1 MVFFASELVSR
12 LCQPQLSEVFTRES
26 AAQQFQT
33 VAIKYEKSIIS
44 VGKAFLFYCETS
56 QTENSERIVWFG
68 GPSEAGKLAMICCSV
83 KIAWNFNILT

>member
-44 VGKAFLFYCETS
+44 VGKAFLFYSETR
-56 QTENSERIVWFG
+56 QTEHSERIVWFG
-68 GPSEAGKLAMICCSV
+68 DHPNRETGDDLQQRE
-83 KIAWNFNILT
+83 NFLKF